1 MVQTSTSCGK
11 FTRQNMTV
19 SISLDFSGR
28 KEKPLLKGLE
38 SRLGFDA
45 LTCKSSHQNRTKT
58 TKLPFFTSML
68 QSFSMLGFYVGFYNN
83 YAEMS

>member
-1 MVQTSTSCGK
+1 MNGSCGK

-19 SISLDFSGR
+19 SISLDFPGR

-58 TKLPFFTSML
+58 TKLPFLHLYAASV
-68 QSFSMLGFYVGFYNN
+68 FYVGFYNN
-83 YAEMS
+83 YAENVIAM